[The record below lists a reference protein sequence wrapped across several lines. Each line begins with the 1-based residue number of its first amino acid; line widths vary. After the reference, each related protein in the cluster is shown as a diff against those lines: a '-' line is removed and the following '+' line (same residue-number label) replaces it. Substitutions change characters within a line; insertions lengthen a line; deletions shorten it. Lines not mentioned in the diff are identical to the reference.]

1 MIYLGICQC
10 YRKLISYFQTRQ
22 QIPDDASINKVIAKL
37 RYENAVSGLIKDI
50 FSCDFIT
57 SPLTQAFAYEL
68 KESYSF
74 ATANT
79 NSMKFCSKL
88 KLKMEICMHPTI
100 LGEICELFPKRLI
113 MDQNL
118 HLDDVEEFLSTIDLS
133 AHSEFKVI
141 MFVRDPRAV
150 ANSRRNFQRCH
161 SKNKDVC
168 VDVPKL
174 CEQLNTDT
182 DTGKVLI
189 QFSS

>member
-1 MIYLGICQC
+1 MCICQC

-22 QIPDDASINKVIAKL
+22 QIPDDASIYKIIAKL
-37 RYENAVSGLIKDI
+37 RYENAVSELIKDI

-79 NSMKFCSKL
+79 NSMNFCSKL

-118 HLDDVEEFLSTIDLS
+118 HLDDVEEFLSTN
-133 AHSEFKVI
+133 SEFKVI